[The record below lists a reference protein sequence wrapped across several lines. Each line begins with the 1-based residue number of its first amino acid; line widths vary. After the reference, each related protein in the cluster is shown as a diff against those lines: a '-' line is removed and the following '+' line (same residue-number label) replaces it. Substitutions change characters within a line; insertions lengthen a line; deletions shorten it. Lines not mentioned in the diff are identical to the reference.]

1 MSKKK
6 FSRKIENASEN
17 KLVRMYAERLDRD
30 PSYRAEREL
39 AKLSEVIPD
48 PVKEDI
54 LYHYYAAESEK
65 LERQR
70 FKLLTGYGQCRGSLV
85 VHDRSVVVSCCRE
98 MSALVAFQGAYYQER
113 FIYVPGKDQK
123 NACRSGGSVYLL
135 DNTEDLRLDCC
146 PFCGA
151 SIHEKIDFYREPEE
165 EGQEE

>member
-6 FSRKIENASEN
+6 FSRKVENASEK

-30 PSYRAEREL
+30 PSFKTEREL
-39 AKLSEVIPD
+39 RELSDIIPD
-48 PVKEDI
+48 TIQEDI
-54 LYHYYAAESEK
+54 IYHYYTAEAEK

-70 FKLLTGYGQCRGSLV
+70 FKMLTGYGQCRGSLV

-98 MSALVAFQGAYYQER
+98 MSALVAYQGAYYHER
-113 FIYVPGKDQK
+113 FIYVPGRDQK

-135 DNTEDLRLDCC
+135 DNSEDLQLDHC

-151 SIHEKIDFYREPEE
+151 SIHEKIDFYQEPEE
-165 EGQEE
+165 DGQEE